1 MNTLKLIFKLN
12 NGKTTAL
19 SLADPKEGLTGTEV
33 AEVAGDIIEQKVIR
47 VGDAYPETIKRIY
60 IQNSKATDLL

>member
-12 NGKTTAL
+12 NGKTTTL
-19 SLADPKEGLTGTEV
+19 SLADPREGLTRSEV
-33 AEVAGDIIEQKVIR
+33 AEVARDIIDQKVIC

-60 IQNSKATDLL
+60 IQNSEATDLL